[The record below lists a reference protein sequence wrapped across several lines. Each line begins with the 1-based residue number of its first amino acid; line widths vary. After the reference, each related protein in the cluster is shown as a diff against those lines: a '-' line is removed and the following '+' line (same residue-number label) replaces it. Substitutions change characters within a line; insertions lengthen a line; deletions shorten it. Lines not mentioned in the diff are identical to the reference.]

1 MQGLSKTFFNAQ
13 TANFEIILEEKSNFN
28 TADMSLSKLVIGAEN
43 MDETLQIL
51 SSESLSSGS
60 SFQVESTGKKF
71 TQLICKGYNPK
82 MSIPCIYKAPQ
93 SGDTAVLEMLVLYE
107 IVTRSQ
113 ESEKKKHRVTRVSLQ
128 IPLSPAVHV
137 EYSSLKMLDCFT
149 YLGLLRLY
157 NLTVVSIHSKILI
170 IVDSNLGIS
179 I

>member
-1 MQGLSKTFFNAQ
+1 MYSLIQASVQGLSKTFFNAQ

-51 SSESLSSGS
+51 SSESVSSGS

-71 TQLICKGYNPK
+71 TQLFCKGYNPK

-113 ESEKKKHRVTRVSLQ
+113 QSTESEKRKHRVTRVSLQ

-157 NLTVVSIHSKILI
+157 NLTVVRFHIY
-170 IVDSNLGIS
+170 
-179 I
+179 